1 MHQTRWCGP
10 CGIYELLLLARKT
23 LLAYY
28 EKLRKD
34 WAHINPQLEWYL
46 PLIKTFII
54 KITNFKGFNKVDI
67 DTNFGKYNSLGHNY
81 PV

>member
-1 MHQTRWCGP
+1 MHETRWCGIP
-10 CGIYELLLLARKT
+10 ELLLLARKT
-23 LLAYY
+23 LLAY

-46 PLIKTFII
+46 PLIKSFII
-54 KITNFKGFNKVDI
+54 KITNFKGFNKVGI